1 MTEQPTTPA
10 SEYDELLTLASE
22 DDASVLSEDDDSPW
36 PDEPPRAAATS
47 RRSRDDLS
55 SVYDRSDAAAPE
67 GRDTFWTKWDVDAEE
82 RKIRAGRVGVA
93 AVVGL
98 VVVFGMLSAAQGRSG
113 VAADTATS
121 PTALPEAARK
131 TPVVGQEL
139 RRPPA
144 RFDTSGLSAVEDE
157 PEALPSPP
165 ADYAPEPAP
174 EPVQL
179 VAAPRATA
187 PNSWRTGLQLQVPD
201 EVGDDPDDD
210 AALGITLPE
219 GTEIPAVL
227 AGSISAPDA
236 GLQPDLA
243 RVKAVLSEPFLIDG
257 VEIFPAG
264 TVMLGRCEQTTD
276 KRVHLRFH
284 RAILPDE
291 RAVAIDAIALDAD
304 LTAGLVAD
312 KIEKYRKRNL
322 FSRIGRGVIDTT
334 ASIATGGRS
343 AGSEVGSGAIG
354 GAADQAREEADRAR
368 EPRRRLDV
376 NRGRRLF
383 IALRKDLSL

>member
-1 MTEQPTTPA
+1 MTDKQPTPVT
-10 SEYDELLTLASE
+10 EYDELLTLASE
-22 DDASVLSEDDDSPW
+22 EETEVPAEDDDSPW
-36 PDEPPRAAATS
+36 PDEPPRAASPTRS
-47 RRSRDDLS
+47 RREDMA
-55 SVYDRSDAAAPE
+55 SVYDRSDAAPE
-67 GRDTFWTKWDVDAEE
+67 GRDTLFTRWDVDSEE
-82 RKIRAGRVGVA
+82 RKIRGGRVAVA
-93 AVVGL
+93 AVLGL
-98 VVVFGMLSAAQGRSG
+98 VVVFGLLSAAQGRSG
-113 VAADTATS
+113 VAADTATPPS
-121 PTALPEAARK
+121 ASPEATRR

-157 PEALPSPP
+157 PEATLPPP
-165 ADYAPEPAP
+165 ADYDPEPLP
-174 EPVQL
+174 EPVQ
-179 VAAPRATA
+179 VAAAPRATA
-187 PNSWRTGLQLQVPD
+187 PNSWRTSLQIPVPE
-201 EVGDDPDDD
+201 EVGDDREPDG
-210 AALGITLPE
+210 ALGITLPE

-227 AGSISAPDA
+227 TGAISAPDA

-243 RVKAVLSEPFLIDG
+243 RVKAVLSEPFAIDG

-264 TVMLGRCEQTTD
+264 TVMLGRAEQTTD

-284 RAILPDE
+284 RVILPDE
-291 RAVAIDAIALDAD
+291 RAISIDAIALDGD

-312 KIEKYRKRNL
+312 RVEKYRKRNL

-343 AGSEVGSGAIG
+343 AGSEIGSGAAA